1 MMVELSSISY
11 ILSIFMILSIVF
23 LLTYVYVNEYEK
35 HESLRL
41 SEEEN
46 LLKTFQEKEIFR
58 WQQTGEKNITKRRSI
73 YINK

>member
-1 MMVELSSISY
+1 MMLELSSISF
-11 ILSIFMILSIVF
+11 ILSIFIILSIVF
-23 LLTYVYVNEYEK
+23 LLTYVYINEYEK

-46 LLKTFQEKEIFR
+46 LLKFFQEKEILR
-58 WQQTGEKNITKRRSI
+58 LQQSAEKVLTKKRSI